1 MAVVHCCLWCLEKCA
16 RYLTYSAYIMIS
28 IEGKGFCLSAWRSF
42 KLIFSNS
49 LRVAATQALATI
61 IILLAQLGVTAGC
74 TLACYVALTSGVGPF
89 EMCVSAS
96 LACIRRNCFFVSL
109 TLPATCC
116 RRYGPDGDNYV
127 DSAVVPC
134 TIVFVMS
141 FFVTSCFMGVYDTA
155 IQTLLLSFCLDED
168 KFKRGLY
175 KEKLD
180 STGRPDPRMFCV
192 VNEKVGLIK
201 LVSGSV
207 KKQVRALPS

>member
-1 MAVVHCCLWCLEKCA
+1 MCTGALPA
-16 RYLTYSAYIMIS
+16 
-28 IEGKGFCLSAWRSF
+28 F
-42 KLIFSNS
+42 
-49 LRVAATQALATI
+49 AAAA
-61 IILLAQLGVTAGC
+61 
-74 TLACYVALTSGVGPF
+74 
-89 EMCVSAS
+89 
-96 LACIRRNCFFVSL
+96 FVSL
-109 TLPATCC
+109 TLPPSCF

>member
-1 MAVVHCCLWCLEKCA
+1 ML
-16 RYLTYSAYIMIS
+16 M
-28 IEGKGFCLSAWRSF
+28 
-42 KLIFSNS
+42 
-49 LRVAATQALATI
+49 
-61 IILLAQLGVTAGC
+61 
-74 TLACYVALTSGVGPF
+74 
-89 EMCVSAS
+89 
-96 LACIRRNCFFVSL
+96 FVS
-109 TLPATCC
+109 CC

-141 FFVTSCFMGVYDTA
+141 FFVTSCFTGVYDTA